1 MNRMIAALC
10 IFLLAVGFVGFHTYE
25 VLALNEDI
33 TQLCDRVEADFARED
48 WDAVIQNT
56 QALQDRWKKSRFW
69 ASLTIDTAQIEEIEI
84 SLRQSIKYAELQ
96 AKPDF
101 MGEFIMFRMLTEHL
115 PHQEGFDMKELL

>member
-10 IFLLAVGFVGFHTYE
+10 IFLLTAGFVGFHTYE

-33 TQLCDRVEADFARED
+33 AQLCDRVEADFARED

-56 QALQDRWKKSRFW
+56 QALQARWEKSRFW
-69 ASLTIDTAQIEEIEI
+69 ASLTIDTARIEEIEI

-115 PHQEGFDMKELL
+115 PHQEGFDVKELL

>member
-25 VLALNEDI
+25 VLALDKDI